1 METRHDISRTVEDKR
16 LLLSANRKSYM
27 PHRLSQQRMTL
38 NDLEWPFRGSASRVT
53 SVVAELLAL
62 IPTMLAAFPRIHI
75 VLHYFYAN
83 PLT

>member
-1 METRHDISRTVEDKR
+1 
-16 LLLSANRKSYM
+16 M

-53 SVVAELLAL
+53 SVVAELLVL
-62 IPTMLAAFPRIHI
+62 IPTIMLAAFLRIDV